1 MGKIR
6 YLVGKGTD
14 RKFKRNVPKHLL
26 AMAGKT
32 AWVERVRS
40 HDAKNLKRQG
50 SMFALFTESEIARLE
65 RQVVR
70 PEGSMPSNPGSKF
83 LSHELA
89 DEVAIR
95 YFADEDRKRIE
106 RRDYLL
112 SEDDPDLNELIDD
125 AALEAQSALR
135 AYKGEETTA
144 PFRALDILLS
154 QGVIKADDA
163 NSHKQGE
170 KWEVLNRD
178 RAFRYLCR
186 RIEQADLALAERRY
200 ASLQKGELVEVND
213 RFFRLS
219 VLPGSGELGSPTS
232 APVKEKTVS
241 DLSDLFLRTKEG
253 EVSSS
258 RFSQF
263 SVPFR
268 ILSEKFG
275 PSTPLHEIDR
285 AKCRSLVDWLPT
297 VPAYLAQHHKGFSID
312 AAIERDKQ
320 KNRVSSQR
328 FPEAQKTL
336 QILNSV
342 FQMAVD
348 EGWLAINPWVGLRI
362 KIPAEQ
368 RKKHADTEGG
378 YEPFTIEQLNRFF
391 ALPLFTGCQ
400 NDEYKCHTVGPN
412 IIRRH
417 RYWAPIIALW
427 SGMRMNEILQLEKE
441 DIKHDPEGIRYFDVN
456 DTEHQSYDR
465 DSFTKRLKTK
475 QAVRRIPI
483 HPALEQLGFVDWVDG
498 APAGRLF
505 PEAKSGPGKKPS
517 DVYSKRFASNL
528 KAAGIWKHRRLVFH
542 SFRNNFNDAMRVANV
557 PVEIREAINGW
568 SNRNAMDAR
577 YGHGYS
583 VKRLFDEISKV
594 QYPGLRMQKMLEATT
609 QASD

>member
-6 YLVGKGTD
+6 YLVGKGAD

-26 AMAGKT
+26 AAAGKT

-50 SMFALFTESEIARLE
+50 NVFALFTESEIARLE
-65 RQVVR
+65 RQAVR
-70 PEGSMPSNPGSKF
+70 SEPSRPSNPGSKF
-83 LSHELA
+83 LTHELA

-112 SEDDPDLNELIDD
+112 SEDDPDLAELIDD
-125 AALEAQSALR
+125 AALEAQYALR
-135 AYKGEETTA
+135 AYKGEDTTA

-154 QGVIKADDA
+154 QGVLKVDDA
-163 NSHKQGE
+163 NSYRHGE
-170 KWEVLNRD
+170 QWDVLNRD

-200 ASLQKGELVEVND
+200 ASLQKGELAEVND

-219 VLPGSGELGSPTS
+219 VLPGSGELGSAAS
-232 APVKEKTVS
+232 APAKEKTVS
-241 DLSDLFLRTKEG
+241 DLSDLFLKTKEG

-268 ILSEKFG
+268 VLSEEFG
-275 PSTPLHEIDR
+275 SETPLQEIDR
-285 AKCRSLVDWLPT
+285 GKCRALVEWLPT
-297 VPAYLAQHHKGFSID
+297 IPAYLAQHYKGLPVK
-312 AAIERDKQ
+312 AAIESHKKRHG
-320 KNRVSSQR
+320 VYPQR
-328 FPEAQKTL
+328 FEEAQKTL

-348 EGWLAINPWVGLRI
+348 EGWLGSNPWVGLKI
-362 KIPAEQ
+362 KVPAAR

-378 YEPFTIEQLNRFF
+378 YEPFTIEQLNSFF
-391 ALPLFTGCQ
+391 ELPLFTGCQ
-400 NDEYKCHTVGPN
+400 DDEYKCHRVGPN

-441 DIKHDPEGIRYFDVN
+441 DIKVDPEGIPYFDVN
-456 DTEHQSYDR
+456 DTEHQPYDS
-465 DSFTKRLKTK
+465 DTFTKRLKTR

-483 HPALEQLGFVDWVDG
+483 HPALKRLGFIDWVNSV
-498 APAGRLF
+498 PVGRLF
-505 PEAKSGPGKKPS
+505 PEATSGPGKKPS

-542 SFRNNFNDAMRVANV
+542 SFRNNFNDAMRAAGV

-577 YGHGYS
+577 YGQGYS
-583 VKRLFDEISKV
+583 LAKLSTEIAKIE
-594 QYPGLRMQKMLEATT
+594 YPGNPPVFNGALQ
-609 QASD
+609 